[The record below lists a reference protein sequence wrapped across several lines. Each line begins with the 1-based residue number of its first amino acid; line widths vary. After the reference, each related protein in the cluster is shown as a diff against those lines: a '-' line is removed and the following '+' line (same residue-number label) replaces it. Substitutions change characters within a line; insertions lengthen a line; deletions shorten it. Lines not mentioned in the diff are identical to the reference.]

1 MEEIIL
7 GATLQRYCATAA
19 LQHCS
24 TAALRHC
31 AAPAQALD
39 VTQVSNTAI
48 S

>member
-7 GATLQRYCATAA
+7 GATLQRYCGTAT
-19 LQHCS
+19 
-24 TAALRHC
+24 LRHC